1 MADPAFAPV
10 ARLYQSG
17 QHALAEAECRRLLA
31 ANPRHPDA
39 SHLLGVL
46 LLQSNRLPEALSSL
60 ETAVAA
66 RPGNLEAQQVFG
78 TALAM
83 SGDFT
88 RALTCFE
95 KVARSQP
102 GNLHALYNLGLTLS
116 KLGRHEEA
124 RRNFAKLLSRDS
136 RNIGALMGQGAAL
149 AALGRFAEAADS
161 FAKTDAL
168 APGQAEIIEN
178 LALAYLDGCEPA
190 KARAALNRM
199 PDTVRQ
205 TRPLSLILSA
215 RLFHLEENFS
225 EALWLLLK
233 ALRTAPSLSY
243 LHALVLQNALLR
255 SEAWDEA
262 LEQLDELYTLRPDS
276 ADICLFRGYALYLL
290 EHHEEAV
297 PLLRSAMALGADLRQ
312 AIPFLATA
320 LSELGRFDEALSFA
334 TLAAERYPENWDLTW
349 DFAVKFLIAGRM
361 QDGWSLFS
369 RRMQSPTFEPTRFFP
384 SESIFAGPLH
394 ALSGKTVLLWK
405 EQGIGDELCF
415 LSALPDLLKIAGKVI
430 LLCTPKLQPLLASS
444 FPTVD
449 VRPLTPDT
457 AKSCLRVADAH
468 MPVGDLFVHFR
479 KSLEA
484 FPPDRSYLRAAPARM
499 AIWKEFLEGLGPGRK
514 VGISWTSTHINR
526 QRLRHL
532 FKDLTLWGPILKS
545 PGVHFIN
552 LQPKADSEQ
561 LLAAEQAFGCTIH
574 QPLNLDLFDDLE
586 NVAALMSQLDLVI
599 SVGNL
604 VSFLA
609 GALGIPTW
617 VFYIKNVHWDCMGS
631 DHFPW
636 IPACHLLERKLG
648 EDWSGAVAEAAG
660 RLASGENN

>member
-46 LLQSNRLPEALSSL
+46 LLQSNRTPEALTCLDS
-60 ETAVAA
+60 AVTA
-66 RPGNLEAQQVFG
+66 RPGNLDAQQVFG

-95 KVARSQP
+95 KVARAQP
-102 GNLHALYNLGLTLS
+102 ANLQALYNLGLTLS
-116 KLGRHEEA
+116 KLGRHEDA
-124 RRNFAKLLSRDS
+124 RKHFAKLLSKDS
-136 RNIGALMGQGAAL
+136 RNVGAWMGQGAAL
-149 AALGRFAEAADS
+149 AALGRFADAADS
-161 FAKTDAL
+161 FAKADAL
-168 APGQAEIIEN
+168 APNQPEIIEN
-178 LALAYLDGCEPA
+178 LALAYLDGSEPT
-190 KARAALNRM
+190 KAQAALDRM
-199 PDTVRQ
+199 AEDARQ
-205 TRPLSLILSA
+205 SRPMALILKA

-225 EALWLLLK
+225 DSLWLLLS
-233 ALRTAPSLSY
+233 ALKTAPPLSY

-255 SEAWDEA
+255 GEAWDVA
-262 LEQLDELYTLRPDS
+262 LERLDELYAHRPDS
-276 ADICLFRGYALYLL
+276 SDICLFRGYALYLL
-290 EHHEEAV
+290 ERHGEAV
-297 PLLRSAMALGADLRQ
+297 PLLKNAMALGSDLRL

-320 LSELGRFDEALSFA
+320 LSELGRFEEALSLA
-334 TLAAERYPENWDLTW
+334 PLAAERFPDHWDLTW

-361 QDGWSLFS
+361 QEGWSLFS

-384 SESIFAGPLH
+384 SETIFSGPLQ

-415 LSALPDLLKIAGKVI
+415 LSALPDLIKIAGKVI
-430 LLCTPKLQPLLASS
+430 LLCTPKLLPLLASS
-444 FPTVD
+444 FPQVD
-449 VRPLTPDT
+449 VRPMTPD
-457 AKSCLRVADAH
+457 VAASSLGEVEAH
-468 MPVGDLFVHFR
+468 LPVGDLFVHFR
-479 KSLEA
+479 KSLDA
-484 FPPDRSYLRAAPARM
+484 FPPSRSYLRASPGLKAN
-499 AIWKEFLEGLGPGRK
+499 WKDFLDGLGPGKK

-526 QRLRHL
+526 QRLRHH
-532 FKDLTLWGPILKS
+532 FRDLSQWGPILKS
-545 PGVHFIN
+545 PDICFIN
-552 LQPKADSEQ
+552 LQPKADPEQ

-574 QPLNLDLFDDLE
+574 QPVNLDLFDDLE
-586 NVAALMSQLDLVI
+586 NVAGLMSQLDLVI
-599 SVGNL
+599 SVGSL
-604 VSFLA
+604 VSFLS

-617 VFYIKNVHWDCMGS
+617 VFYIRNVHWDCMGS

-636 IPACHLLERKLG
+636 IPACRLLERKLG

-660 RLASGENN
+660 RLASGKNN